1 MDKNI
6 YDVPHLTNNNLSSV
20 EPPIVA
26 RAVARLEKVRLGST
40 SLTTPQAASI
50 LSAAAADT
58 SRIKR
63 LSMWFNPGVEA
74 VDEVVVA
81 RARERLETFEV

>member
-1 MDKNI
+1 M
-6 YDVPHLTNNNLSSV
+6 
-20 EPPIVA
+20 A
-26 RAVARLEKVRLGST
+26 RAVPRLEMVRLGST
-40 SLTTPQAASI
+40 ILTTPQAASI

-81 RARERLETFEV
+81 RARERLETLEV